1 MKLGSERSR
10 GEKTPKEFSPPQTQ
24 ELLLDFSVRQPQDA
38 ATSDFESE
46 DHGSDRSDGIIV
58 NVPQKGVTDRKRKL
72 EKF

>member
-10 GEKTPKEFSPPQTQ
+10 GERTPKEFSPPQTR
-24 ELLLDFSVRQPQDA
+24 EILLDFRVRQPQDP

-46 DHGSDRSDGIIV
+46 DHGSDLFDGIIV
-58 NVPQKGVTDRKRKL
+58 NIPQKGVTDRKRKL